1 MFFTDAIT
9 EPKRKSRFLVRF
21 KSVFSGYVSVGSGI
35 SAFKFDSSTPQA
47 QFFERSDFTFYVK
60 SVTRPSFNFNLKTEQ
75 DEGGISFTSDGT
87 IMSPQISYDQLATAW
102 GDIELKLIDLGNGT
116 VGDLEQ
122 NINEMIANLG
132 VHPTR
137 FITGINEYAYFARQL
152 NIWEY
157 EPIGVGEGY
166 SFLRPGANTNLPSSG
181 YGSGG
186 LSYKDLDFAKQLK
199 TRESNLVSPVWE
211 APVGSVSAVG
221 DLFDDIDRTILNRLE
236 GKKALW
242 VVKNPYLIGS
252 SFGSSDYSSDDIQE
266 ITLKFKPSNCEHY
279 VFDRAVDKYN
289 AALGR

>member
-21 KSVFSGYVSVGSGI
+21 KSVFSGYVSVGGGV

-47 QFFERSDFTFYVK
+47 QFFEKSDFAFYVK
-60 SVTRPSFNFNLKTEQ
+60 SVTRPSFNFSLKTEQ
-75 DEGGISFTSDGT
+75 DEGGISFTANGT
-87 IMSPQISYDQLATAW
+87 IISPQISYDQLATAW

-166 SFLRPGANTNLPSSG
+166 SFLKPGLNTNLPSSG

-186 LSYKDLDFAKQLK
+186 LSYKDLDFARQVK
-199 TRESNLVSPVWE
+199 TEGGSNL
-211 APVGSVSAVG
+211 GSI
-221 DLFDDIDRTILNRLE
+221 DLFDDIDRTIINRLE

-242 VVKNPYLIGS
+242 VVKNPYLIGT

-266 ITLKFKPSNCEHY
+266 VTLKFKPSNCEHY

-289 AALGR
+289 AAYGR

>member
-1 MFFTDAIT
+1 MFFTDSII

-21 KSVFSGYVSVGSGI
+21 KSVFSGYVSVGSSGI

-47 QFFERSDFTFYVK
+47 QFFEKSDFTFYVK
-60 SVTRPSFNFNLKTEQ
+60 SVTRPSFNFSLKTEQ
-75 DEGGISFTSDGT
+75 DEGGISFTANGT
-87 IMSPQISYDQLATAW
+87 IISPQIAYDQLATAW

-166 SFLRPGANTNLPSSG
+166 SFLRPGNNTNIPNEG
-181 YGSGG
+181 YGSQG
-186 LSYKDLDFAKQLK
+186 LSYKDLSFANQTNGFSEKDR
-199 TRESNLVSPVWE
+199 TSVWT
-211 APVGSVSAVG
+211 GKI
-221 DLFDDIDRTILNRLE
+221 DLFDDVDRTILNRLE

-242 VVKNPYLIGS
+242 VVKNPYLIGT

-266 ITLKFKPSNCEHY
+266 VTLKFKPSNCEHY

>member
-1 MFFTDAIT
+1 MFFTESIT
-9 EPKRKSRFLVRF
+9 EPKRKSRFLIRF
-21 KSVFSGYVSVGSGI
+21 KSVFSGYVSVGGI

-75 DEGGISFTSDGT
+75 EEGGISFTSNGT
-87 IMSPQISYDQLATAW
+87 IISPQISYDQLATAW
-102 GDIELKLIDLGNGT
+102 GDIELKMIDLGNGT

-122 NINEMIANLG
+122 NINEMIALLG

-137 FITGINEYAYFARQL
+137 FIPNLNEYAYFARQL

-166 SFLRPGANTNLPSSG
+166 SFLRPGANTNLPSQG
-181 YGSGG
+181 YGSQG
-186 LSYKDLDFAKQLK
+186 LSYKDLDFEKQVG
-199 TRESNLVSPVWE
+199 ESNLLDAKGKPSI
-211 APVGSVSAVG
+211 
-221 DLFDDIDRTILNRLE
+221 DLFDDIDRTIINRLE

-242 VVKNPYLIGS
+242 VVKNPYLIGT

-266 ITLKFKPSNCEHY
+266 VTLKFKPSNCEHY